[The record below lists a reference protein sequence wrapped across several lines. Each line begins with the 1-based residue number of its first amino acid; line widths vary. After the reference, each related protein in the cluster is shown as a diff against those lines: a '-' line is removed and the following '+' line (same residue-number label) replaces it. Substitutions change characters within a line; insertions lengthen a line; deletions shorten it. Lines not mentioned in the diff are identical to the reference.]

1 MKQRLFVVA
10 ADLAEQLDVL
20 VDQVQRVDRHQRD
33 FVLLLLLL
41 SNNDALVLVSCQA
54 ASYQLS

>member
-33 FVLLLLLL
+33 FVLLLLL
-41 SNNDALVLVSCQA
+41 
-54 ASYQLS
+54 